1 MKLTVSVVI
10 PAYNEAKDIA
20 KCLDALMRQTIAPDE
35 IIVVDNNSTDNTS
48 EVASTYKSVRIIKE
62 KQKGITYARTA
73 GFNAAKCDIIARID
87 ADTIACDNWIKSI
100 TDKFS
105 KADESLCGITGKVA
119 VRELSP
125 GATFMFSPIHFLWR
139 KLGDI
144 VIHPTVGKIM
154 SGHNMAIRKSVW
166 DKISN
171 LVHLG
176 DKDINEDVDL
186 SLFVK
191 RFGRVEYCHKMLV
204 KTKMIEMFFNISKI
218 KRYARANRIT
228 FKKHMELDRKQQI
241 PRLIKERE
249 HNSTV

>member
-10 PAYNEAKDIA
+10 PTYNESRDIA
-20 KCLDALMRQTIAPDE
+20 KCLDSLMRQTIMPNE
-35 IIVVDNNSTDNTS
+35 IIVVDNNSTDNTA
-48 EVASTYKSVRIIKE
+48 EIASTYKLVRIIKE

-87 ADTIACDNWIKSI
+87 ADTIACDIWIESI
-100 TDKFS
+100 IDKFS
-105 KADESLCGITGKVA
+105 KADESLGGITGKVA

-125 GATFMFSPIHFLWR
+125 SNTFMFSPIHFLWR

-166 DKISN
+166 DKISH

-191 RFGRVEYCHKMLV
+191 RFGKVEYCHKMLA
-204 KTKMIEMFFNISKI
+204 KTRMVEMFLNTSKI
-218 KRYARANRIT
+218 KRYARANRVT
-228 FKKHMELDRKQQI
+228 FKKHMDLDRKNQI
-241 PRLIKERE
+241 PRLIKERK
-249 HNSTV
+249 V

>member
-10 PAYNEAKDIA
+10 PTYNESRDIA
-20 KCLDALMRQTIAPDE
+20 RCLDSLMCQTIMPNE
-35 IIVVDNNSTDNTS
+35 IIVVDNNSTDNTA
-48 EVASTYKSVRIIKE
+48 EIASTYKLVRIIKE
-62 KQKGITYARTA
+62 KQKGITYSRTA

-87 ADTIACDNWIKSI
+87 ADTIACEIWIESI
-100 TDKFS
+100 IDKFS

-166 DKISN
+166 NKISH

-191 RFGRVEYCHKMLV
+191 RFGKVEYCHKMLA
-204 KTKMIEMFFNISKI
+204 KTRMVEMFLNISKI
-218 KRYARANRIT
+218 KRYARANRVT
-228 FKKHMELDRKQQI
+228 FKKHMELDHKHQI
-241 PRLIKERE
+241 PRLIKERK
-249 HNSTV
+249 V